1 MQDKGL
7 SLLVEGLLSGD
18 NRSLTR
24 LISLVEDDSP
34 LLPELFRDIYPIKGH
49 AHTIGI
55 CGPPGTG
62 KSSLIDGLITLLRE
76 RGLNLGVI
84 SIDPSS
90 PYSGGAFLGDRIRM
104 QRHFLDESVLIR
116 SMATRG
122 HIGGLSHATRGA
134 VRLMDA
140 SGKDVILIETVGVGQ
155 TEVEIAE
162 IADTTILV
170 LTPGLGDQIQVLKAG
185 IMEIGD
191 IFVVNKADQT
201 GAERLVA
208 EIDVML
214 GLNPNHEDLQAWIP
228 SVVKTEAINQKG
240 LEELWNTI
248 ESHLR
253 HLKNNGILDE
263 KRKALLVW
271 ETLELLSN
279 RIRNRVLE
287 KIMDGGSMDDLKEKI
302 CKMNMDPYTV
312 VSNILDE
319 SGLKI

>member
-1 MQDKGL
+1 MKDGDL
-7 SLLVEGLLSGD
+7 SFLIERLLTGD
-18 NRSLTR
+18 NRSLTK
-24 LISLVEDDSP
+24 LISLVENDSP
-34 LLPELFRDIYPIKGH
+34 LLPELFRNIYPVKGH

-76 RGLNLGVI
+76 RGLNLGII

-90 PYSGGAFLGDRIRM
+90 PYSGGALLGDRIRM
-104 QRHFLDESVLIR
+104 QRHFLDESVFIR

-162 IADTTILV
+162 IADTTVLV

-191 IFVVNKADQT
+191 IFVVNKADQF
-201 GAERLVA
+201 GAEKLVA
-208 EIDVML
+208 EIDIML
-214 GLNPNHEDLQAWIP
+214 GLNPDHENLQAWIP
-228 SVVKTEAINQKG
+228 PIVKTEAINQKG
-240 LEELWNTI
+240 MEELWTAI
-248 ESHLR
+248 ESHLC

-263 KRKALLVW
+263 KRKALLAG
-271 ETLELLSN
+271 EILELLSV
-279 RIRNRVLE
+279 RIRSRILE
-287 KIMDGGSMDDLKEKI
+287 KILDGGSMDDLRDRLF
-302 CKMNMDPYTV
+302 KMNMDPYSV
-312 VSNILDE
+312 VSNILNE
-319 SGLKI
+319 TGIQI